1 MQALPALPES
11 LCIVQMGEVGD
22 SEVGV
27 TSVGGFFLNIG
38 LQNGVL
44 LRTALDGVTGDLA
57 DTRTRYV
64 TITCGFIIIV
74 FLHNWWFIIIV
85 FLHNLWFYHYCFS

>member
-74 FLHNWWFIIIV
+74 FLHN
-85 FLHNLWFYHYCFS
+85 LWFYHYCFST